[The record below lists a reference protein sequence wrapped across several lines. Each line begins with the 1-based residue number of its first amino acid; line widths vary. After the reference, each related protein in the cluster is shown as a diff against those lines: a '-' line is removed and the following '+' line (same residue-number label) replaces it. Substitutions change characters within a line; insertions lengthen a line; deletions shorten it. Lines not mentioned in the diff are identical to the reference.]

1 MENTKKFNCE
11 LCNYTTIKP
20 SDWIK
25 HINSAKHQRGGV
37 RKTKNCEICNKDFF
51 SHWSLK
57 HHILVTHQ
65 TKEERMK
72 QKYYCSDCDQV
83 FFCKLYRDKHM
94 IGIKHMNIIKANKL
108 VEEMNNLNNKI

>member
-1 MENTKKFNCE
+1 M
-11 LCNYTTIKP
+11 
-20 SDWIK
+20 
-25 HINSAKHQRGGV
+25 
-37 RKTKNCEICNKDFF
+37 CNKDFF

-83 FFCKLYRDKHM
+83 FFCSQYLKKHNEGIRHKNYVLAIKLENELK
-94 IGIKHMNIIKANKL
+94 NKIDL
-108 VEEMNNLNNKI
+108 LNNK